1 MEVNIKIGQDQ
12 KKYSNLALTKLNR
25 LTSTTIPKGSTL
37 QTYGSGSAS
46 PMNKYHGED
55 IV

>member
-1 MEVNIKIGQDQ
+1 MQIYKIT
-12 KKYSNLALTKLNR
+12 NLTLTNLNR

-46 PMNKYHGED
+46 PVNKYHGED